1 VLRSLV
7 RVIVLTHSLTHSL
20 THATKTGGPT
30 IQWRAGRVDSAAPD
44 ASVEE
49 GRLPDAQQKSRH
61 LRDVFYRMGLDDQTI
76 VALSGA
82 HTLGRFHKERSGH
95 EGPWTTRPFNF
106 DNSYFVDL
114 VDEKWERYTNSEG
127 NVQVSSS

>member
-1 VLRSLV
+1 
-7 RVIVLTHSLTHSL
+7 
-20 THATKTGGPT
+20 
-30 IQWRAGRVDSAAPD
+30 
-44 ASVEE
+44 VEE

-61 LRDVFYRMGLDDQTI
+61 LRDVFYRMGFDDQTI

-114 VDEKWERYTNSEG
+114 VDEKWERYVNDEG
-127 NVQVSSS
+127 NVQVCVFNICPAGFDFAIFSSLRNCRECDPLV